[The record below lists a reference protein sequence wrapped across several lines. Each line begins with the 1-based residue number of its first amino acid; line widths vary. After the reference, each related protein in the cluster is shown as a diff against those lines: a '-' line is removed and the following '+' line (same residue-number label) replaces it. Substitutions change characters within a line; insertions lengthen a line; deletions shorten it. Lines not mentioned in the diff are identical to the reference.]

1 MATSLS
7 TELAAAL
14 PCPDVEDWMAFA
26 LGKLSPE
33 SLGEVH
39 DHLDA
44 CSACQRVLAEA
55 AHALATAVT
64 GEGAA
69 REDVEW
75 NTTFRRGAL
84 VGGRYEIREFIAR
97 GGMGEVYEA
106 FDREL
111 RERVALK
118 TVSSTACDSARAVK
132 RLKGEVQLARRVSH
146 ANVCR
151 IYDFGSHSLA
161 TTGAQLHFLTME
173 FVEGET
179 LGQRVRLG
187 GALPEAEA
195 RKVARELLA
204 GLGAA
209 HEAGVLHRDFK
220 SDNVMLK
227 VGPDGQSSAVVLDF
241 GLARA
246 LDSQDGQ
253 SGSHSQ
259 VVGTFGYIAPEQL
272 DGRPHTTASD
282 VYAFG
287 VVWFEMLTGE
297 LPFASSSPPSATVLR
312 TRERPSPPSRLNPS
326 VPSEIDA
333 LVLRCLER
341 APSDRYQT
349 VGEILSRLDALA
361 ESNRSPARRRTALGL
376 TLLACA
382 AGAFLYFFAP
392 SAQRPAASTAPR
404 VTARSV
410 QGPARA
416 PFEQASTNG
425 PPATRSVPMP
435 TALAPAPPPSALT
448 QPASSRQAGSPLDT
462 RTRTPASPRVDA
474 HAAPSVEARPAPL
487 PASTTAESTATSAPS
502 SLPPPGPP
510 PAPQVIPP
518 SPLRSRKPDWENPF
532 SAVETQLL
540 ARAQSAT

>member
-1 MATSLS
+1 L
-7 TELAAAL
+7 
-14 PCPDVEDWMAFA
+14 
-26 LGKLSPE
+26 
-33 SLGEVH
+33 LGEVH
-39 DHLDA
+39 EHLDA
-44 CSACQRVLAEA
+44 CTACQHVLADA

-64 GEGAA
+64 AEGAA
-69 REDVEW
+69 REEVEW
-75 NTTFRRGAL
+75 NTTFQRGAL

-118 TVSSTACDSARAVK
+118 TVSSTACDNARAVK

-151 IYDFGSHSLA
+151 IYDFGSHALA
-161 TTGAQLHFLTME
+161 TTGAQLYFLTME

-179 LGQRVRLG
+179 LGQRVRLA
-187 GALPEAEA
+187 GALPEIEA

-227 VGPDGQSSAVVLDF
+227 VGADGQSSAVVLDF

-246 LDSQDGQ
+246 LDSQDGA

-297 LPFASSSPPSATVLR
+297 LPFAASRPPSASVSR

-326 VPSEIDA
+326 VPWEIDA

-361 ESNRSPARRRTALGL
+361 ESNTSPTRRRTALGL
-376 TLLACA
+376 ALLACA
-382 AGAFLYFFAP
+382 ASTVLYFFTNV
-392 SAQRPAASTAPR
+392 SSRPTADIAPR
-404 VTARSV
+404 VTATSPIV
-410 QGPARA
+410 SNPLPVEQARA
-416 PFEQASTNG
+416 NPPPSTR
-425 PPATRSVPMP
+425 PVPAP
-435 TALAPAPPPSALT
+435 TELAPAPARRPAMTPPSPPSGRVVQRARSQPEASRPPSAVPT
-448 QPASSRQAGSPLDT
+448 RASRSVEER
-462 RTRTPASPRVDA
+462 
-474 HAAPSVEARPAPL
+474 AAPSVEVQAAKTP
-487 PASTTAESTATSAPS
+487 SVTEQSGATSTPS
-502 SLPPPGPP
+502 SLAPTNTP
-510 PAPQVIPP
+510 PAPQKVPP
-518 SPLRSRKPDWENPF
+518 SPSRSRKPDWENPF
-532 SAVETQLL
+532 SALEARLL
-540 ARAQSAT
+540 AGAKSAT